1 MSLNKQQECATEDKT
16 ASGPTRGPF
25 QQVPRLE
32 RHIQGRHRCRPLAT
46 SDTCLSD
53 TCDRHVSVSS
63 PFSDAVVCA
72 ARVFSLSADSVE
84 KKTKKKD
91 VERVTKSATLAVRN
105 GEKSENTPL

>member
-72 ARVFSLSADSVE
+72 ARVFSLRRIQL
-84 KKTKKKD
+84 KRKQKRKTLK
-91 VERVTKSATLAVRN
+91 E
-105 GEKSENTPL
+105 